1 VFITVVIFIAP
12 VVNVILNLT
21 GMWFYWPKLHVI
33 NFEIEKVPDLSGCN
47 WSKWHFNDMHG
58 FVL

>member
-33 NFEIEKVPDLSGCN
+33 NFEIEKVPDLFGCN
-47 WSKWHFNDMHG
+47 
-58 FVL
+58 